1 MMIQHPEVVEKIE
14 QKLISTFEKSEKEDQ
29 FKFATTM
36 IKNNKKFGLD
46 DDDSEASNEANFNL
60 QVVKYSQHLTCDY
73 LFNLQY
79 LYVAILKTL
88 QFYPIVLM
96 VRTHTKHVL
105 LIFLYTPSY
114 RSC

>member
-1 MMIQHPEVVEKIE
+1 MIQHPKVVEKIE

-29 FKFATTM
+29 SKFATAM

-46 DDDSEASNEANFNL
+46 DDDSEASNEASFNL
-60 QVVKYSQHLTCDY
+60 RVVEYSQHLTYDS
-73 LFNLQY
+73 LLNLQY
-79 LYVAILKTL
+79 MYAAILETL
-88 QFYPIVLM
+88 QFYPTIPM

-114 RSC
+114 WSC